1 MGRPLGSK
9 NKSKNGV
16 AIVKLGMKATKV
28 ADSPVVDTRTDDQ
41 IVETISERFNIYF
54 EMVKGAADG
63 DITALVCSGSAGV
76 GKTYTA
82 SWALNHIRETQ
93 EGFRWKQIN
102 GAASALGLYMT
113 AYDFR
118 HKGNVIVLDD
128 ADRVFDDEESLNIL
142 KVLLDTSVERTVSWC
157 TDNAIFKG
165 DSSIPRE
172 FVYNG
177 SMVFLTNKDFQEY
190 IDKGTGRYVEHME
203 ALMSRSIYLDLKM
216 HVRREVALWA
226 GHIVRRNKVLQGP
239 PMYLDRD
246 QEEDAVNWVLN
257 RRDDLREMSI
267 RTILKVGKLM
277 KRFPGEWERAAELVL
292 LREAR

>member
-9 NKSKNGV
+9 NKPKGTSV
-16 AIVKLGMKATKV
+16 VKLKMTKEV
-28 ADSPVVDTRTDDQ
+28 PVVDNRTDEQ
-41 IVETISERFNIYF
+41 IVDTISERFNIYY
-54 EMVKGAADG
+54 EMVRGAADG
-63 DITALVCSGSAGV
+63 DITSLVASGSAGV

-82 SWALNHIRETQ
+82 TWTLNSIREKL
-93 EGFRWKQIN
+93 GSMFRWKQIN

-118 HKGNVIVLDD
+118 NKGNVIVLDD

-157 TDNAIFKG
+157 TDHAAFKG
-165 DSSIPRE
+165 DSGLPRE

-177 SMVFLTNKDFQEY
+177 SMVFLTNKNFQNY
-190 IDKGTGRYVEHME
+190 IDRGTGKHVEHME

-216 HVRREVALWA
+216 HERREVALWA
-226 GHIVRRNKVLQGP
+226 KHIVLRNKVLQGSP
-239 PMYLDRD
+239 FYMDRE
-246 QEEDAVNWVLN
+246 QELDAVNWVLN

-292 LREAR
+292 LRSV